1 MSYKKFMK
9 YLTREEILKII
20 NSKDEV
26 ELIKSLFELQN
37 DFKLEQPDI
46 KSIISIL
53 EDSNYSHDENDYEKV
68 EKMLEKCL
76 ENIGTRIKK
85 QDYEFILEQENSLKK
100 DIFANALKF
109 SKDIQSVKKYLEDE
123 RCNWSQMD
131 KIEILEKS
139 KNKELIEEYLKKEK
153 FSAGIWKRLVLA
165 TGDKEFIKE
174 ACANN
179 LAYGLEEDIRN
190 DDFFICE
197 VIESVLEPQMLEE
210 TKNIT
215 DPTELIMATKDIDF
229 MKKCINTN
237 NNFDIP
243 KLLLNIGDKTF
254 IKESISNIESK
265 DAEKVLIKM
274 NDKELIKECIE
285 DKSIEWSE
293 TQLKNLF
300 LATEDVQYI
309 IENWILKEIDEESRT
324 KTRQIFVRN
333 V

>member
-1 MSYKKFMK
+1 MK
-9 YLTREEILKII
+9 YLTREEIVKII
-20 NSKDEV
+20 NSSDDME
-26 ELIKSLFELQN
+26 ESIKSYFEVQN
-37 DFKLEQPDI
+37 DFKIEQQDI

-53 EDSNYSHDENDYEKV
+53 EDPNYSYDEDVYKKIE
-68 EKMLEKCL
+68 EMIEKCV
-76 ENIGTRIKK
+76 ENIGTRIKR
-85 QDYEFILEQENSLKK
+85 QDYEFILEQENSKK
-100 DIFANALKF
+100 TDVLAYALMF

-123 RCNWSQMD
+123 RCNWSQLD
-131 KIEILEKS
+131 KVKILQKS

-153 FSAGIWKRLVLA
+153 FSSGIWKRLVLA
-165 TGDKEFIKE
+165 TGDKEFMKV

-179 LAYGLEEDIRN
+179 LAYGLEED
-190 DDFFICE
+190 DDETDKFFICK
-197 VIESVLEPQMLEE
+197 VIESVLKPQMLEE

-237 NNFDIP
+237 NNFDIS

-309 IENWILKEIDEESRT
+309 IENWILKEIDEESKS
-324 KTRQIFVRN
+324 KTHQIFVRN

>member
-1 MSYKKFMK
+1 MK

-76 ENIGTRIKK
+76 ENIGTRTKK

-123 RCNWSQMD
+123 RCNWSQVD

-139 KNKELIEEYLKKEK
+139 KNKKLIEEYLKKEK
-153 FSAGIWKRLVLA
+153 FSARIWKRLVLA
-165 TGDKEFIKE
+165 TGDKEFVKE

-179 LAYGLEEDIRN
+179 LAYGLEEEDIR
-190 DDFFICE
+190 DEDFFICE

-210 TKNIT
+210 TKNMKNP
-215 DPTELIMATKDIDF
+215 DPTELIMATKDIEF
-229 MKKCINTN
+229 MKKCINKN

-243 KLLLNIGDKTF
+243 KLLINIGDKTF
-254 IKESISNIESK
+254 IKESISNIESR
-265 DAEKVLIKM
+265 DAEKVLLKM

-309 IENWILKEIDEESRT
+309 IENWILKEIDEESKS